1 MYSECLMSKQTS
13 LESDG
18 LGSYTGL
25 ELPIDRGEI
34 PTLLASPSRRQ
45 TTSESD
51 LLVTSPTYVYL
62 NLEDL
67 KCFEVVDRQFQQWG
81 VLFHNC
87 IAIHPSNPAF
97 PAHSGATVLMGAP
110 KTGWLEASFVQPTCF
125 VKAFVTTSQRL
136 VLSAYDRENQRL
148 TQVDIP
154 GQNLAG
160 SDSEIPPNISLSLK
174 APNIHRVTFCA
185 FDGQF
190 TVDDF
195 SFQF

>member
-1 MYSECLMSKQTS
+1 MSKQSS

-18 LGSYTGL
+18 RSSYAALG
-25 ELPIDRGEI
+25 LPIEAGEI
-34 PTLLASPSRRQ
+34 PTFLASPSRRQ

-51 LLVTSPTYVYL
+51 LLVSTPADVYL

-67 KCFEVVDRQFQQWG
+67 KCFEVVDRQFQRWG

-110 KTGWLEASFVQPTCF
+110 KTGWLEASFVQPVCL

-136 VLSAYDRENQRL
+136 VLSAYDRDNQRL
-148 TQVDIP
+148 TQVEIP

-160 SDSEIPPNISLSLK
+160 SDSEIPPNLPLSLK

>member
-1 MYSECLMSKQTS
+1 MYSECLMSKQSS

-18 LGSYTGL
+18 RGSHTALG
-25 ELPIDRGEI
+25 LPIEREEI
-34 PTLLASPSRRQ
+34 PTFLASPLRRQ

-51 LLVTSPTYVYL
+51 SLVTAPAYVYL

-110 KTGWLEASFVQPTCF
+110 KTGWLEASFVQPTCL

-136 VLSAYDRENQRL
+136 VLSAYDRDNQRL

-160 SDSEIPPNISLSLK
+160 SDSEIPPNISLTLK